1 MQNPIITNILVSELV
16 AGIRARHM
24 SNNVKSRVILL
35 EFVFTYTICG
45 NINILAAE
53 VYLKRM

>member
-16 AGIRARHM
+16 AGIRAKHM
-24 SNNVKSRVILL
+24 SNNVKSRGILL

-53 VYLKRM
+53 VYL

>member
-24 SNNVKSRVILL
+24 SNNVKSRGILL